1 LVSEVSR
8 KARAAA
14 AGALLGLAAVV
25 GAATAAAEEVS
36 FKDPTGDD
44 NGPGNYTYPTGEV
57 YKPGS
62 FDLTGFTLKARGDK
76 VEVRVSVAARLE
88 DPWRTGSG
96 FSLQTVFIFIQTE
109 AKSEKPAEAKSE
121 KPNAAK
127 SEKPTEAKS
136 EKPAAPKSEKPS
148 TAKAEAKSA
157 AKSAKKAG
165 GGGFTQGLP
174 GLGVQFAPEDAW
186 DRCIILSPLPASR
199 VREEVEAK
207 AAAMKGAIVIPSR
220 VRGSG
225 RTISATLDRKALGAG
240 DPTTWGYQVV
250 MASNDL
256 FPAPGDLLVRKV
268 NERESQHRFGGGTDG
283 DCDPNVV
290 DVLAGGGKGEP
301 GEVEAQHRM
310 LQYECNPDGTPKKL
324 ATLKMIHFEEEE

>member
-1 LVSEVSR
+1 VSEVSW

-14 AGALLGLAAVV
+14 AAVLTGLAVVV
-25 GAATAAAEEVS
+25 GAAGVAAAQEVS
-36 FKDPTGDD
+36 FKDPAGDD
-44 NGPGNYTYPTGEV
+44 DGPGKYVYPTDEV

-62 FDLTGFTLKARGDK
+62 FDLTNFTLKARGDK

-88 DPWRTGSG
+88 DPWKTGSG
-96 FSLQTVFIFIQTE
+96 FSVQTVFIFIQTE
-109 AKSEKPAEAKSE
+109 AKNEKPAEATRE
-121 KPNAAK
+121 KPGAAK
-127 SEKPTEAKS
+127 GEKPGA
-136 EKPAAPKSEKPS
+136 
-148 TAKAEAKSA
+148 AKAEARSA
-157 AKSAKKAG
+157 AKSASKPG

-199 VREEVEAK
+199 VKEEVEAK
-207 AAAMKGAIVIPSR
+207 AATMKGAIVIPGR

-225 RTISATLDRKALGAG
+225 HTISATLDRKALGAG
-240 DPTTWGYQVV
+240 DPIAWGYQVV

-256 FPAPGDLLVRKV
+256 FPAASDLLVRKV

-290 DVLAGGGKGEP
+290 DVLAGGGKGEA

-324 ATLKMIHFEEEE
+324 ATLKMVRHEEEE

>member
-1 LVSEVSR
+1 VSEVSW

-14 AGALLGLAAVV
+14 AVLAGLAAVV
-25 GAATAAAEEVS
+25 GAAGGVAAAQEVS
-36 FKDPTGDD
+36 FRDPAGDD
-44 NGPGNYTYPTGEV
+44 DGPGKYVYPTDEV

-62 FDLTGFTLKARGDK
+62 FDLTNFTLKARGDK

-88 DPWRTGSG
+88 DPWKTGSG
-96 FSLQTVFIFIQTE
+96 FSLQIVFIFIQTE
-109 AKSEKPAEAKSE
+109 AKSEKPSA
-121 KPNAAK
+121 
-127 SEKPTEAKS
+127 
-136 EKPAAPKSEKPS
+136 
-148 TAKAEAKSA
+148 AKAEAKPA
-157 AKSAKKAG
+157 AKSASKPG

-207 AAAMKGAIVIPSR
+207 AAAMKGAIVIPGR

-225 RTISATLDRKALGAG
+225 HTIAATLDRKALGAG

-250 MASNDL
+250 MASLDL
-256 FPAPGDLLVRKV
+256 FPAASDLLVRRV
-268 NERESQHRFGGGTDG
+268 NEHESQHRFGGGTDG
-283 DCDPNVV
+283 ACDPNVI
-290 DVLAGGGKGEP
+290 DVLASGGKGEP

-324 ATLKMIHFEEEE
+324 ATLKMVHLEE

>member
-8 KARAAA
+8 QARATA
-14 AGALLGLAAVV
+14 AGVLLGLAAVV
-25 GAATAAAEEVS
+25 GAATAAAQEVS

-44 NGPGNYTYPTGEV
+44 NGPGNYTYPTDEV

-76 VEVRVSVAARLE
+76 VEVGVSVAARLE
-88 DPWRTGSG
+88 DRWKTGSG
-96 FSLQTVFIFIQTE
+96 FSLQIVFIFIQTE
-109 AKSEKPAEAKSE
+109 AKSEKPSA
-121 KPNAAK
+121 
-127 SEKPTEAKS
+127 
-136 EKPAAPKSEKPS
+136 
-148 TAKAEAKSA
+148 AKAEAKPA
-157 AKSAKKAG
+157 AKSASKPG
-165 GGGFTQGLP
+165 GGRFTQGLP

-207 AAAMKGAIVIPSR
+207 AAAMRGAIVIPSR

-225 RTISATLDRKALGAG
+225 HTIAATLDRKALGAG

-250 MASNDL
+250 MASLDL
-256 FPAPGDLLVRKV
+256 FPAASDLLVRRV

-290 DVLAGGGKGEP
+290 DVLAGGAKGEP

-324 ATLKMIHFEEEE
+324 ATLKMVHLEE

>member
-1 LVSEVSR
+1 VSEVSW

-14 AGALLGLAAVV
+14 AGALLGLATVV
-25 GAATAAAEEVS
+25 GAAAAAAQAVS

-44 NGPGNYTYPTGEV
+44 DGPGSYTYPTDEV

-76 VEVRVSVAARLE
+76 VEVGVSVAARLE
-88 DPWRTGSG
+88 DRWKTGSG
-96 FSLQTVFIFIQTE
+96 FSVQTVFIFIQTE
-109 AKSEKPAEAKSE
+109 AKSEKPTEAASGKPAEAKSE
-121 KPNAAK
+121 KPGAAK
-127 SEKPTEAKS
+127 GEN
-136 EKPAAPKSEKPS
+136 PS
-148 TAKAEAKSA
+148 AAKAEAKSG
-157 AKSAKKAG
+157 AKSAKKP

-199 VREEVEAK
+199 VREEVEVK
-207 AAAMKGAIVIPSR
+207 AAAMKDAIVIPSR
-220 VRGSG
+220 VRGAG
-225 RTISATLDRKALGAG
+225 HTISATLDRKALGGG

-256 FPAPGDLLVRKV
+256 FPAAGDLLVRRV

-290 DVLAGGGKGEP
+290 DALAGGGKGEP

-310 LQYECNPDGTPKKL
+310 LQYECNPDGTAKKL
-324 ATLKMIHFEEEE
+324 ATLKLVHYEE